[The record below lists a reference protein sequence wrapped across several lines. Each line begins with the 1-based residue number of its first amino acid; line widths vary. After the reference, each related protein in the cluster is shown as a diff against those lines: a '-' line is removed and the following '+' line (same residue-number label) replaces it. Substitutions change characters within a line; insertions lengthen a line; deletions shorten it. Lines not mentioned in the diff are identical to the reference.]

1 MDAQS
6 QVIGQAMINTGV
18 DTSGVDSGVSAAKRT
33 IASLG
38 PAAKAAGA
46 EASAGLAGLSAGAE
60 QAGAKVEAVTK
71 RMVQDIQRQIAVTQA
86 GARGTAEYYQA
97 LANQRG
103 VDPRVLEPYIQQLK
117 AAQAAQ
123 GGFVGGNK
131 QLQQSVAATQQQLR
145 QVAPQVTDIVTS
157 LAGGQ
162 APLQVLIQQGGQLKD
177 VFGGIG
183 PAARALGGFVA
194 SLVTPFTVAA
204 AAAAAL
210 TFAYVSG
217 SKESVA
223 FERSIILSGNA
234 AGVTTGQVQ
243 LMARAIS
250 QGVSTQGKAA
260 EVLAQLAGEGR
271 VAGDNLQRFAEVAIR
286 LDRIG
291 IPIKDTAQALA
302 ELGRAPV
309 EASIKLNEQYNY
321 LSASTYQLIVALKE
335 QGREDEAASVAQN
348 AYASALGARATK
360 VEASLGAIE
369 RAWRAVIS
377 AGKEGWDAILG
388 VGRTATGEAQLADVA
403 KNIETLQEQINSRN
417 ARGLATGDL
426 SARLAA
432 AQQLKQTLEEL
443 TEANQQNAAAEAE
456 QVAQGRASIDFQ
468 KLVLKYRSD
477 EKKLQDEINEARN
490 LGLAAGAKQAEIE
503 QVVAAIRER
512 AKKPSG
518 PKADPFAAEREFA
531 KEYADAFK
539 DFSKI
544 QAEAE
549 AKTIGLSKAQ
559 ARLVEYLTSP
569 AYAAHSEAMR
579 QIVLQAAYAAIASE
593 QEAEARK
600 TANEAIRDAVK
611 LYNVQIDVQRK
622 AADAVAKQVENL
634 TTENAAL
641 AYAQARQISLKE
653 AIEELTIAR
662 LEERKV
668 ASLGNEELVLQIQ
681 REIDQRRKLRDE
693 LGAQAATQRADET
706 AKRTLQ
712 DQVRLLGDV
721 DDTARRVF
729 TDVAREGT
737 NAFQRIGDTLKSAV
751 LDVLYQ
757 LTLRPFVINLAAQLT
772 GASAG
777 AVQQLLGGGAGLL
790 AQGGQALGLT
800 NLLPGMS
807 SITGFAQQALGAV
820 GLGNVGAGLAGV
832 GGSFSSSV
840 GAGLATDAIG
850 ATVAEGAA
858 AATLGAGSAIG
869 AAIPYVGAALVAA
882 QALGLFDSKGGPKT
896 MGGVSEAA
904 TIQSA
909 VAATLSTFGVSAA
922 SFRVGGFSA
931 ADPAGDSLTQVQAAL
946 FQGDRALYSRQDRVG
961 NYEDVGR
968 SQEELAAAWAE
979 EQSRILLAA
988 LKESLEP
995 KYLRYLAEVDANT
1008 SQVDAI
1014 NAAINR
1020 VTQARQLELQLLEL
1034 SSTPAENLARAR
1046 QAELD
1051 AMDAALRPLKQQ
1063 VFAQQDLKEK
1073 VEATNR
1079 ALTDSVK
1086 TAYDQY
1092 IQARQQER
1100 DSLKETVNRLRDYSG
1115 SLREFRDSLL
1125 LGGNSPLTPGQ
1136 QLEEARRQLLNTA
1149 DAARG
1154 GDAKAQARVQDLV
1167 SKFLEASATFNASG
1181 AGFQSDFAFAQNLL
1195 DDLATNAAASADVA
1209 QLQLDAAN
1217 SQLSLLGVLNE
1228 TTRTGLG
1235 TMAEL
1240 ARATLVALTAGLNPG
1255 AQTLAALTGGVTGR
1269 FVDTPIGS
1277 VYADTGGATGLGVGG
1292 GNFRVYTK
1300 DGQILSGVQLRDEIV
1315 RAIQGGA
1322 TSQDFAAASLKTG
1335 ISRSAALE
1343 AIAGTGYESRLPM
1356 FEKGTD
1362 FVPFNGPAFLH
1373 YGERVTPAAYN
1384 RSDATNAQLLSV
1396 MEAQQAQ
1403 ITLLRKDVRDG
1414 LLTVAA
1420 ATYEA
1425 AAQAATTTV
1434 EGLATAST
1442 RRQFEQANTYAPST
1456 T

>member
-6 QVIGQAMINTGV
+6 QVIGKAVIQAEVDGAGIDAGV
-18 DTSGVDSGVSAAKRT
+18 AQGKRS

-131 QLQQSVAATQQQLR
+131 QLQESVAATQQQLR

-217 SKESVA
+217 SKEAVA

-234 AGVTTGQVQ
+234 AGVTTGQLQ

-250 QGVSTQGKAA
+250 ENVGTQGKAA
-260 EVLAQLAGEGR
+260 ETLAQLTTGGR
-271 VAGDNLQRFAEVAIR
+271 VAGDNLQRFSEVAIR

-302 ELGRAPV
+302 ELGKAPV

-321 LSASTYQLIVALKE
+321 LSASTFQRIVELKE
-335 QGREDEAASVAQN
+335 QGRQEEAASLAQN
-348 AYASALGARATK
+348 TYATAMEGREQRVVK
-360 VEASLGAIE
+360 SLGAIE
-369 RAWRAVIS
+369 KAWLLAS
-377 AGKEGWDAILG
+377 TAASKGWDAILG

-417 ARGLATGDL
+417 ARGLSSGDL

-432 AQQLKQTLEEL
+432 AQALRQTLEA
-443 TEANQQNAAAEAE
+443 TVAVDRSSAAAEAKRVE
-456 QVAQGRASIDFQ
+456 QGRAATEFQ

-490 LGLAAGAKQAEIE
+490 LGLASGAKQAEIE
-503 QVVAAIRER
+503 QVIASIRGR
-512 AKKPSG
+512 GQKPSG

-611 LYNVQIDVQRK
+611 LYNEQIDVQRK

-693 LGAQAATQRADET
+693 LGIQAANQKADDV
-706 AKRTLQ
+706 AKRGLQ

-721 DDTARRVF
+721 DETARRVF
-729 TDVAREGT
+729 TTVGREGS

-757 LTLRPFVINLAAQLT
+757 ITLRPFVINLAAQLT

-777 AVQQLLGGGAGLL
+777 AALQATGGGGLGNLLNLAGSAGQFVTGGGTAGLIGSGVGALFGQAAGNAALGTSLGLGASSSAAAASAAATAGGASAAGAGL
-790 AQGGQALGLT
+790 G
-800 NLLPGMS
+800 
-807 SITGFAQQALGAV
+807 
-820 GLGNVGAGLAGV
+820 
-832 GGSFSSSV
+832 
-840 GAGLATDAIG
+840 
-850 ATVAEGAA
+850 
-858 AATLGAGSAIG
+858 ATLGT
-869 AAIPYVGAALVAA
+869 AIPYIGLALAAAS
-882 QALGLFDSKGGPKT
+882 LFGGSKGGPKT
-896 MGGVSEAA
+896 VSGASEAS
-904 TIQSA
+904 TIQAA
-909 VAATLSTFGVSAA
+909 VTATLKQFGITQPVT
-922 SFRVGGFSA
+922 VGAFVA
-931 ADPAGDSLTQVQAAL
+931 QDPAGDALTQVQAAA
-946 FQGDRALYSRQDRVG
+946 FANGRPIYSRQDRLG
-961 NYEDVGR
+961 GFENVGR
-968 SQEELAAAWAE
+968 SSEELAAALAE

-1051 AMDAALRPLKQQ
+1051 AMDAALRPLRQQ
-1063 VFAQQDLKEK
+1063 VFAQQDLKDK

-1100 DSLKETVNRLRDYSG
+1100 DSLKETINRLRDYSG

-1154 GDAKAQARVQDLV
+1154 GDPKAQARVQDLV

-1228 TTRTGLG
+1228 TTRNGLDK
-1235 TMAEL
+1235 MAEL

-1292 GNFRVYTK
+1292 GNYRVYTK
-1300 DGQILSGVQLRDEIV
+1300 DGQILSGVQLRDEII
-1315 RAIQGGA
+1315 RAIEGGA
-1322 TSQDFAAASLKTG
+1322 TAQDFAMASLKTG
-1335 ISRSAALE
+1335 ISRSATLD

-1425 AAQAATTTV
+1425 TAQAANTTV